1 MRQAGQFFEIS
12 CLLLKV
18 LARGK
23 EGEEGGGETIIIS
36 KRTTCTALSMCPAW
50 F

>member
-23 EGEEGGGETIIIS
+23 EGEEGGGETIIS
-36 KRTTCTALSMCPAW
+36 KRTTCIALSMCLAW